1 MAPLDPEQKAEVNE
15 MIRLG
20 QIASH
25 EAAMAEIAKGNIE
38 TVRVS
43 TDMRVTT
50 EEFVKQQLTTNTGV
64 EKKCLDLT
72 REIEEKFTK
81 LRQELDKGFDSTK
94 ANAGEIRDMLASFE
108 GQKETMAMNI
118 TSHF

>member
-38 TVRVS
+38 TVRTS
-43 TDMRVTT
+43 TDMRVTM
-50 EEFVKQQLTTNTGV
+50 EEFVKQVLKINIEV
-64 EKKCLDLT
+64 EKKCLELT
-72 REIEEKFTK
+72 REIEEKVTK
-81 LRQELDKGFDSTK
+81 LREELDLAFDSTK
-94 ANAGEIRDMLASFE
+94 ANAGEIRDMLASYE
-108 GQKETMAMNI
+108 G
-118 TSHF
+118 